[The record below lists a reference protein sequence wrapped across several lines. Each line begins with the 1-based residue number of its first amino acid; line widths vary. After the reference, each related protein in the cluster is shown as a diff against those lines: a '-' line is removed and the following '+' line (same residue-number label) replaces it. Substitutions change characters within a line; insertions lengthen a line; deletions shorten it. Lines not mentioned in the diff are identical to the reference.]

1 MRELP
6 EEIKSIPKCCCDVAV
21 RGFEDVE
28 HGFSIVYCQCG
39 GLFSAVPVDDEQF
52 DITKHEWSDVIAE
65 IEAESGHTLVLKFKG
80 SWISLDKDDAIA
92 IARDRGLTAEDLK

>member
-1 MRELP
+1 MNKFRCYTG
-6 EEIKSIPKCCCDVAV
+6 KSFYADFEAHDEDMARLMCVERYGKCLGVARV
-21 RGFEDVE
+21 
-28 HGFSIVYCQCG
+28 
-39 GLFSAVPVDDEQF
+39 VDTQKPF